1 MLFYG
6 STALVGLDLLVIEI
20 LRSRSDS
27 PYSAGLRWT
36 SDRPFAETST

>member
-6 STALVGLDLLVIEI
+6 STILVDLELFIVDVS
-20 LRSRSDS
+20 RSRSDS
-27 PYSAGLRWT
+27 PHSIGLLWT